1 MIRHQKTKYYSLI
14 ILTTILLVLYIYDGN
29 QMRAKKRS
37 LKKTIDSINTKLKL
51 GDEVIT
57 DIEKIRVEYDENKQ
71 RLIENKITGVQLM
84 EEIGKIKNLASD
96 LDIAMSEIEI
106 DPDDTFPRFMKDTL
120 IENPEIRR
128 QSLTFF
134 LSGNFLV
141 VGSFIEELEKN
152 KSPLKIHN
160 CSIRLDSLDPL
171 GVIAK
176 LEYLTYAGQD
186 L

>member
-1 MIRHQKTKYYSLI
+1 MIVHQKTKYYSLI
-14 ILTTILLVLYIYDGN
+14 ILTTIMLALYLYDGN
-29 QMRAKKRS
+29 HIRVKKRS
-37 LKKTIDSINTKLKL
+37 LKRTIDSINTKLKF
-51 GDEVIT
+51 GDEVIA
-57 DIEKIRVEYDENKQ
+57 DIEKIRIEYDENKQ

-84 EEIGKIKNLASD
+84 KEIGKIKNLASD
-96 LDIAMSEIEI
+96 LDIEISEIEI

-128 QSLTFF
+128 QTLTFF

-141 VGSFIEELEKN
+141 VGSFIEELEEN
-152 KSPLKIHN
+152 KSPFKIHN

>member
-1 MIRHQKTKYYSLI
+1 MATKIPPHNLREIVSSL
-14 ILTTILLVLYIYDGN
+14 V
-29 QMRAKKRS
+29 A
-37 LKKTIDSINTKLKL
+37 
-51 GDEVIT
+51 
-57 DIEKIRVEYDENKQ
+57 
-71 RLIENKITGVQLM
+71 
-84 EEIGKIKNLASD
+84 
-96 LDIAMSEIEI
+96 
-106 DPDDTFPRFMKDTL
+106 L

-128 QSLTFF
+128 QSLTFS
-134 LSGNFLV
+134 LNGNFLV

-160 CSIRLDSLDPL
+160 CSIRRDSLDPL

>member
-1 MIRHQKTKYYSLI
+1 
-14 ILTTILLVLYIYDGN
+14 
-29 QMRAKKRS
+29 
-37 LKKTIDSINTKLKL
+37 
-51 GDEVIT
+51 
-57 DIEKIRVEYDENKQ
+57 
-71 RLIENKITGVQLM
+71 
-84 EEIGKIKNLASD
+84 
-96 LDIAMSEIEI
+96 MSEIEI

-128 QSLTFF
+128 QSLTFS